1 MPWSARALRE
11 RVVCTASQSKLC
23 ANVLSAMSRSKRIRS
38 GSGDDPVLS
47 IETTGAE
54 STPNRT
60 TLPRHVWLYIIVHRY
75 TAASS

>member
-1 MPWSARALRE
+1 
-11 RVVCTASQSKLC
+11 
-23 ANVLSAMSRSKRIRS
+23 MSRSKRIRS